1 MNSISYLIGSR
12 RSLYNQYIKIVVL
25 GHVLGQVVLGH
36 MPRKGSIGFLKRLLF
51 FLSKMKDNKYVKTA
65 SGTKINLYV
74 PAFPSKAFFKAI
86 KKVASVEKK
95 MPCVSV
101 LLSVTSGCRYRCE
114 HCYQKYDIGKDVKIE
129 YLLDVVRTLDRM
141 GVAFFNI
148 EGGEPFL
155 VYERLKAVCAA
166 VTTGEIWV
174 NSTGDGMTRERL
186 LELRGLGVKG
196 IMFSL
201 HASEPEAIN
210 RFMGRNDAWDNL
222 RAGASMCHECGLD
235 VAANSCLMRPDYFDG
250 SFQRVMDVARSL
262 GVSIIQLIKPK
273 PSGGWLGSPVDSFSR
288 DDLTHIERLT
298 LEYNNM
304 PAYKDYPFIAA
315 QIADERADMF
325 GCTSGGTDRFY
336 VNAKGDVQP
345 CEFLN
350 ISFGNIQHEP
360 FEKIYE
366 RMRTEFE
373 IPGDAW
379 LCEKYAGEIYAQ
391 YQAGG
396 VRSLPL
402 NPEQSARIYREWD
415 RGSCPDFYEKVMK
428 IQ

>member
-1 MNSISYLIGSR
+1 MNSISYMIGYKR
-12 RSLYNQYIKIVVL
+12 WWYNQYIKVVVL
-25 GHVLGQVVLGH
+25 GHVAYHMLLGQ
-36 MPRKGSIGFLKRLLF
+36 MPWKGVFGFLRRLLF
-51 FLSKMKDNKYVKTA
+51 FLSKMKHNKYVK
-65 SGTKINLYV
+65 SGSETKITLYV
-74 PAFPSKAFFKAI
+74 PAFPTKAFFKACN
-86 KKVASVEKK
+86 KVASVEKK

-201 HASEPEAIN
+201 HAPEPEAIN
-210 RFMGRNDAWDNL
+210 RFMGREDAWENL
-222 RAGASMCHECGLD
+222 RTGMALCHECGLD
-235 VAANSCLMRPDYFDG
+235 VAVNSCLMKSDFYDG
-250 SFQRVMDVARSL
+250 SFQRVMDLARSL
-262 GVSIIQLIKPK
+262 GVSIMQLIKPK
-273 PSGGWLGSPVDSFSR
+273 PSGGWLGSDMEIFSQ
-288 DDLTHIERLT
+288 DDLAHVERLAF
-298 LEYNNM
+298 EYNNM
-304 PAYKDYPFIAA
+304 PAYRDYPYIAA
-315 QIADERADMF
+315 QISDEHKSMF

-350 ISFGNIQHEP
+350 ISFGNIQQEP
-360 FEKIYE
+360 FETIYE
-366 RMRTEFE
+366 RMRSVFDV
-373 IPGDAW
+373 PGDSW
-379 LCEKYAGEIYAQ
+379 LCEKYAQDIHSL
-391 YQAGG
+391 YQASGAK
-396 VRSLPL
+396 SLPL
-402 NPEQSARIYREWD
+402 DPELSARIYRQWD
-415 RGSCPDFYEKVMK
+415 RGSCPDFYEKVVK
-428 IQ
+428 L